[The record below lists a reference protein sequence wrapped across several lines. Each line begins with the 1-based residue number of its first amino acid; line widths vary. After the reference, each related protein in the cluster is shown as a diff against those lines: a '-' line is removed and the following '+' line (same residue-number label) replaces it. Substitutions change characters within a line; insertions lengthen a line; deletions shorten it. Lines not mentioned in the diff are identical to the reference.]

1 MQSGNNT
8 SVQFIV
14 MFRSKRCKLD
24 NMVVL
29 PCYATGNTR
38 REESTKKKGAPGAET
53 HLPAP
58 VLLLTIMECVN
69 EYNFDY

>member
-1 MQSGNNT
+1 
-8 SVQFIV
+8 
-14 MFRSKRCKLD
+14 
-24 NMVVL
+24 MVVL